1 MCESMHDLGDGSL
14 HGCAEDV
21 LHYLLSRMPTEL
33 SLGSSGSELD
43 VSIVPIVRHQDVVSF
58 EV

>member
-1 MCESMHDLGDGSL
+1 MTWVMDPCMV
-14 HGCAEDV
+14 V
-21 LHYLLSRMPTEL
+21 LRMSCITFLSRMPTEF